1 MGDPAKK
8 RKQYETPRKK
18 WNKTL
23 LETEKK
29 IVSEYGLKNKREL
42 RRAGTWLKNK
52 RDIAKSLLALPLEKR
67 LQRETE
73 LGGGLKKIGLTN
85 DNSTLDDVLSLKV
98 EELLEKRLQT
108 IVFKK
113 KDFANTVKQARQF
126 VVHGHIAIGGKKV
139 DAPGYVVRTSEVAE
153 VGWYRKPLKV
163 KEEKAKKDLK
173 REFEESS
180 GEAAAEAKPAEAAKH
195 GVKAGEAGQKQ
206 EEVSEGKGKYEAE
219 AEN

>member
-73 LGGGLKKIGLTN
+73 LIGGLKKIGLTN
-85 DNSTLDDVLSLKV
+85 DNSTLGDVLSLKV

-113 KDFANTVKQARQF
+113 KDFA
-126 VVHGHIAIGGKKV
+126 
-139 DAPGYVVRTSEVAE
+139 
-153 VGWYRKPLKV
+153 
-163 KEEKAKKDLK
+163 
-173 REFEESS
+173 
-180 GEAAAEAKPAEAAKH
+180 
-195 GVKAGEAGQKQ
+195 
-206 EEVSEGKGKYEAE
+206 
-219 AEN
+219 